1 MDENRIKAVFIWPAF
16 FKIKSKA
23 DAEKMLNMATN
34 TELYWHDDQYDY
46 YLMRFPDGPEVARRP
61 LFERGNI
68 FSPYLVLT
76 DPVQAIWDTRKY
88 INHQIFSDE

>member
-1 MDENRIKAVFIWPAF
+1 MNENRIKAVFIWPAF

-46 YLMRFPDGPEVARRP
+46 YLMRVKDVPEVARRP

-88 INHQIFSDE
+88 INAQIFSRD